1 MSKRFDYFVVF
12 AEMRTGSNFLE
23 ANINSFPALS
33 CLGEAFNP
41 HFIGYP
47 NREDCL
53 GVSEE
58 ARNREPH
65 VLIEAVKNAQ
75 GLAGFRFFHDHE
87 PRVLND
93 ILNDP
98 RCAKIIL
105 TRNPVESYVSWK
117 IAQETGQWKLTNVA
131 KRKDAQ
137 AVFDAKEFG
146 AHLEALQAFQLRL
159 MKALQTTGQTAFY
172 VAYEDLQDVD
182 VMNGLAAYL
191 EQPDKLERLDRNL
204 KRQNPEPLSKKV
216 ANFEEMEACL
226 SKTDHFGL
234 ARTPNFEARR
244 GAVRLRQ
251 AMWLA
256 RRRRSCFCPY
266 ALLLK
271 TRYCLGWRRL
281 TERMRPSFKAALA
294 KKHCANGC
302 GPIQATEVLAWFAT
316 LPHARTEHFV
326 NEY

>member
-93 ILNDP
+93 ILNNP

-131 KRKDAQ
+131 KRKDAT

-146 AHLEALQAFQLRL
+146 AHLEVLQAFQLRL
-159 MKALQTTGQTAFY
+159 MKAL
-172 VAYEDLQDVD
+172 
-182 VMNGLAAYL
+182 
-191 EQPDKLERLDRNL
+191 
-204 KRQNPEPLSKKV
+204 
-216 ANFEEMEACL
+216 
-226 SKTDHFGL
+226 
-234 ARTPNFEARR
+234 
-244 GAVRLRQ
+244 
-251 AMWLA
+251 
-256 RRRRSCFCPY
+256 
-266 ALLLK
+266 
-271 TRYCLGWRRL
+271 
-281 TERMRPSFKAALA
+281 
-294 KKHCANGC
+294 
-302 GPIQATEVLAWFAT
+302 
-316 LPHARTEHFV
+316 
-326 NEY
+326 